1 MRRIAINSLS
11 RVRLNASSRSRH
23 SSLVQ
28 SAHFQTL
35 SSLNNC
41 IPTSL
46 DEAKNFVHENQF
58 RLKSTRAVVD
68 AEQTLFDANRAM
80 ISKDN
85 GVGGDDLDRQLRA
98 DVKTMG
104 SILGTLRVPF
114 HIYFDEIFCF

>member
-23 SSLVQ
+23 CSLVQ

-35 SSLNNC
+35 SSLMNNA

-46 DEAKNFVHENQF
+46 DESKNFIHDKQSRF
-58 RLKSTRAVVD
+58 KSTRAAVD
-68 AEQTLFDANRAM
+68 TEQTLFDANRAM

-104 SILGTLRVPF
+104 SILGTLCLSF
-114 HIYFDEIFCF
+114 HFIFDK

>member
-35 SSLNNC
+35 SSLNNG

-46 DEAKNFVHENQF
+46 DESKKFIHNNQS
-58 RLKSTRAVVD
+58 RLKSTRAAVD
-68 AEQTLFDANRAM
+68 TEQTLFDANRAM

-104 SILGTLRVPF
+104 SILGTLCIPF
-114 HIYFDEIFCF
+114 HSIFDV